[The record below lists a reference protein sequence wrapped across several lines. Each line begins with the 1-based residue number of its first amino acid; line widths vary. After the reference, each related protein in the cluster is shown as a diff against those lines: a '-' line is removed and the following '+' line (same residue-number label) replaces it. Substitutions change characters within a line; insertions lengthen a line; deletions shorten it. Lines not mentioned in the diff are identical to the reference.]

1 MFLWAAYSLQPKRL
15 SIIEGTLLQRTQL
28 PEYATQIPLD
38 ATFSFSCHKGVSCFT
53 ECCRLLDLAL
63 TPYDLLRLRKGTEL
77 HSEKLLEN
85 YIITEH
91 TPDEPFPRFYLTMVD
106 DGRGSCVFV
115 GKSGCTVYKDRP
127 GACRTY
133 PLGRAAVSRTEGVI
147 EEHYVL
153 MRETHCRGFAEKKQQ
168 DIARYSREQG
178 IETYN
183 QFNDSVASILQHD
196 AIKNG
201 FVPSKKQA
209 DLYTLA
215 LYNIDTF
222 REQLFSEKIQS
233 AHLTALE
240 KKSLEDDDQL
250 LDFAIKWLHKELY
263 SGY

>member
-1 MFLWAAYSLQPKRL
+1 M
-15 SIIEGTLLQRTQL
+15 IEGTLLQRTQL
-28 PEYATQIPLD
+28 PEYATFTTLD

-63 TPYDLLRLRKGTEL
+63 TPYDLLRLRKGTGM
-77 HSEKLLEN
+77 HSKKLVEN

-115 GKSGCTVYKDRP
+115 GKSGCTVYNHRP

-133 PLGRAAVSRTEGVI
+133 PLGRAAVSKTDGGI

-153 MRETHCRGFAEKKQQ
+153 MREPHCRGFDEKRQQ

-178 IETYN
+178 IEIYN
-183 QFNDSVASILQHD
+183 HFNDGVASILQHD
-196 AIKNG
+196 AIQNG
-201 FVPSKKQA
+201 FMPSKQQT

-222 REQLFSEKIQS
+222 REKLFSDKIES
-233 AHLTALE
+233 AHLTVFE
-240 KKSLEDDDQL
+240 KESLEDDELL
-250 LDFAIKWLHKELY
+250 LDFAIKWLHRELY